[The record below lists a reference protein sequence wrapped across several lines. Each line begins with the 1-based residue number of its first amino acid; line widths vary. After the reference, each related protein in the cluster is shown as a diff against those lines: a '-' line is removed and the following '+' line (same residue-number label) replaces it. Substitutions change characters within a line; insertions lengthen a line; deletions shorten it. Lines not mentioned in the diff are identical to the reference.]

1 MASDEVSQLFW
12 LQYGD
17 AIRQESGVRSDNKI
31 FFLATEAQKGPLA
44 GNNVPGAYTARG
56 LYSLGNNLLSTNSV
70 FYSPSAL
77 HGYDKAIGLPGKESP
92 LLHYSN
98 SANEQKGGKSN
109 PALDA
114 NFLDALKKQAT
125 YQKAFDKEQDN
136 AHAQWRRDT
145 DRGLTDKAFNVWVQ
159 SGNAPAR
166 MAAKDNVD
174 SISQTI
180 INLQLHQGGPLAVAV
195 KKDRDSLRMGKNEE
209 MDFVGYNMHAA
220 IDNGLS
226 TAEIISKNHQGDDIS
241 EPSFQRLPLYEAG
254 SYKQFVQDA
263 LQEAN
268 DGDYSSPQRIE
279 VNIDVEGDASDYEFG
294 QTGGDG
300 NIGAG
305 TGWFSFSDDAS
316 HSEES
321 YVLETGSES
330 SEVEVTVT
338 YNSIQAIS
346 ITTGPWNVDMSKYK
360 LRSDAPNNIKTLT
373 RASQAIAVAGLGYE
387 ITVGESTAE
396 ILDTKLEETKNAGG
410 SISIFGV
417 HIGLGGSGEDETHTY
432 DWDLDSRTF
441 RVTPNFDNNVVTV
454 VGAVAEK
461 Y

>member
-1 MASDEVSQLFW
+1 MASDEVSQLFCI
-12 LQYGD
+12 QYGD
-17 AIRQESGVRSDNKI
+17 AIRQEVGVGSDNKI
-31 FFLATEAQKGPLA
+31 FFLATEAQEGPLA
-44 GNNVPGAYTARG
+44 GNNVPDAYTARG
-56 LYSLGNNLLSTNSV
+56 LYNVGNNLLSTNSV

-98 SANEQKGGKSN
+98 SANEQEGGKSN

-114 NFLDALKKQAT
+114 NFLDALKKQAA

-195 KKDRDSLRMGKNEE
+195 KKDRDSLRMGDGLCRTRYKL
-209 MDFVGYNMHAA
+209 GYYNMHAA

-226 TAEIISKNHQGDDIS
+226 TAEIISKIHQGNDIS

-279 VNIDVEGDASDYEFG
+279 VNIDAEEDVSDYDFG

-300 NIGAG
+300 NLGAG
-305 TGWFSFSDDAS
+305 IGWFSFSDDAS

-338 YNSIQAIS
+338 YNAIQAIS
-346 ITTGPWNVDMSKYK
+346 ITTGPWDPFLSPVM
-360 LRSDAPNNIKTLT
+360 LL
-373 RASQAIAVAGLGYE
+373 
-387 ITVGESTAE
+387 
-396 ILDTKLEETKNAGG
+396 
-410 SISIFGV
+410 
-417 HIGLGGSGEDETHTY
+417 
-432 DWDLDSRTF
+432 
-441 RVTPNFDNNVVTV
+441 
-454 VGAVAEK
+454 
-461 Y
+461 

>member
-44 GNNVPGAYTARG
+44 GNNVPDAYTARG

-77 HGYDKAIGLPGKESP
+77 HGYDKAIGLYLNWVDLE
-92 LLHYSN
+92 
-98 SANEQKGGKSN
+98 GGKSN

-114 NFLDALKKQAT
+114 NFLDALKKQAA

-145 DRGLTDKAFNVWVQ
+145 DRGLTGKPFKVWVE
-159 SGNAPAR
+159 SGRAPAWQ
-166 MAAKDNVD
+166 AAKDRVD

-195 KKDRDSLRMGKNEE
+195 KEDRDSLRMGKNEE
-209 MDFVGYNMHAA
+209 MDFDGYNMHAA

-226 TAEIISKNHQGDDIS
+226 TAEIISKIHQGDDIS

-300 NIGAG
+300 NVGAG